1 MSHKTIQGP
10 FETTIDTAPGV
21 RHQATVALIQTPEGV
36 RWEVVAVIDWR
47 VTDELKPDVAVFRGI
62 DIDACIK
69 DAQEALRLLDQ
80 NHVGALL
87 NGVLVET
94 LKPILVP

>member
-1 MSHKTIQGP
+1 M
-10 FETTIDTAPGV
+10 
-21 RHQATVALIQTPEGV
+21 
-36 RWEVVAVIDWR
+36 
-47 VTDELKPDVAVFRGI
+47 TDELKPDVAVFRGI